1 LRGAAARQ
9 PTIALYSGRFAAVM
23 ADLGAGRRQEARVLA
38 QAWSAEEPG
47 DVLALIALDES
58 WEGPRMKRPRRRG
71 PTAR

>member
-1 LRGAAARQ
+1 
-9 PTIALYSGRFAAVM
+9 M
-23 ADLGAGRRQEARVLA
+23 LA